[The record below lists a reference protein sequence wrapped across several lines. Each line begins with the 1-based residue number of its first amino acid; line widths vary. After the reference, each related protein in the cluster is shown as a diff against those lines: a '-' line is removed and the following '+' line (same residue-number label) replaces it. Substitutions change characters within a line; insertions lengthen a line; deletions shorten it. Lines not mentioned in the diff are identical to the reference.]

1 MEFYLQNFPYM
12 ILYKKDLS
20 LVNLSGVSFPQVV
33 SMEKKEHN
41 KLYFILAT
49 AVRTVALLCVTGPIM
64 QTFLASIGFSS
75 RWIYIHTSLVQAA
88 NILTISLCSTWA
100 DRGSVI
106 KRTAMVELPYALL
119 YLLYLPLCIW
129 KSPSFAS
136 FLMLT
141 GICLLQSICIAL
153 WTICEYKLPYFIFT
167 PREYGSVLS
176 IGGVVGGLISL
187 GTGIVI
193 TWLSAR
199 MSYASLML
207 WSCVLSLG
215 LMVLC
220 AVLHLSL
227 KPVTDAPQTTSATG
241 SKKLNQLEVF
251 RYPLF
256 FRMIPANLMR
266 GFGYGTTTIFAAI
279 ALDLGFDQSV
289 STALV
294 SAQSIAAL
302 VACAAFG
309 LSISFIPPRFVT
321 LIGSLSFGL
330 IPLLLIPSK
339 GIFLTVMAL
348 VYLGRTLVD
357 YSVPSILRA
366 AIPVHLA
373 GPYNAWRMLLHN
385 GGTLI
390 ATTIAAFIPVSW
402 LLVLTMVFQ
411 LLSGL
416 HYFISKDLRA
426 DQQFRK

>member
-1 MEFYLQNFPYM
+1 M
-12 ILYKKDLS
+12 D
-20 LVNLSGVSFPQVV
+20 
-33 SMEKKEHN
+33 KKEHN

-64 QTFLASIGFSS
+64 QTFLASCGFSS

-119 YLLYLPLCIW
+119 YLLYIPLCIW
-129 KSPSFAS
+129 KSPSLGS

-153 WTICEYKLPYFIFT
+153 WTVCEYKLPYFIFT

-176 IGGVVGGLISL
+176 IGGVIGGLISL

-199 MSYASLML
+199 MNYAALML
-207 WSCVLSLG
+207 WSCLLSLG

-220 AVLHLSL
+220 ALLHMAL
-227 KPVTDAPQTTSATG
+227 KPVTNGPQSTLIADT
-241 SKKLNQLEVF
+241 KKANQLEVF

-256 FRMIPANLMR
+256 FKMIPANLMR
-266 GFGYGTTTIFAAI
+266 GFSYGTTTIFAAI

-302 VACAAFG
+302 VGCAAFG
-309 LSISFIPPRFVT
+309 LSISFLPPRFVT

-330 IPLLLIPSK
+330 IPLLLIPRK
-339 GIFLTVMAL
+339 GIFLMVMAL

-385 GGTLI
+385 GGTLL
-390 ATTIAAFIPVSW
+390 ATTVAAFIPVSW

-416 HYFISKDLRA
+416 QYFITRDLQA
-426 DQQFRK
+426 DQQFIK

>member
-1 MEFYLQNFPYM
+1 M
-12 ILYKKDLS
+12 I
-20 LVNLSGVSFPQVV
+20 Q
-33 SMEKKEHN
+33 KEHN
-41 KLYFILAT
+41 KLYFVLAT

-64 QTFLASIGFSS
+64 QTFLGSLGFSS
-75 RWIYIHTSLVQAA
+75 RWIYIHTSLVQAV
-88 NILTISLCSTWA
+88 NVLTISLCSTWA

-106 KRTAMVELPYALL
+106 RRTAMVELPYALL
-119 YLLYLPLCIW
+119 YLLYIPLCLW
-129 KSPSFAS
+129 KSPSFGS

-141 GICLLQSICIAL
+141 GICVLQSICIAL
-153 WTICEYKLPYFIFT
+153 WTICEYKLPYYIFT

-187 GTGIVI
+187 GAGMVI

-220 AVLHLSL
+220 ALLHLAL
-227 KPVTDAPQTTSATG
+227 KPVQDAPQPAASAG
-241 SKKLNQLEVF
+241 KKVTQLEVF

-256 FRMIPANLMR
+256 YRMIPANLMR

-294 SAQSIAAL
+294 SAQSMAML

-309 LSISFIPPRFVT
+309 LSISYIPPRFVT

-330 IPLLLIPSK
+330 IPLLLIPSP
-339 GIFLTVMAL
+339 GVFLTVMAL

-366 AIPVHLA
+366 AVPVHLA

-385 GGTLI
+385 GGTLL

-402 LLVLTMVFQ
+402 LLGLTMVFQ
-411 LLSGL
+411 LASGL
-416 HYFISKDLRA
+416 HYFLARDLRT

>member
-1 MEFYLQNFPYM
+1 
-12 ILYKKDLS
+12 
-20 LVNLSGVSFPQVV
+20 
-33 SMEKKEHN
+33 MEKKEHN

-64 QTFLASIGFSS
+64 QTFLASCGFSS
-75 RWIYIHTSLVQAA
+75 RWIYIHTSLVQAV

-119 YLLYLPLCIW
+119 YLLYIPLCLW
-129 KSPSFAS
+129 KSPSLAS

-141 GICLLQSICIAL
+141 GICILQSICIAL

-207 WSCVLSLG
+207 WACVLSLG

-220 AVLHLSL
+220 ALLHFSL
-227 KPVTDAPQTTSATG
+227 KPVANAPQAGTA
-241 SKKLNQLEVF
+241 SKKINQLEVF

-256 FRMIPANLMR
+256 YRMIPANLMR

-294 SAQSIAAL
+294 SAQSIASL
-302 VACAAFG
+302 IACAAFG
-309 LSISFIPPRFVT
+309 VSISFIPPRFMT

-385 GGTLI
+385 GGTLL

-402 LLVLTMVFQ
+402 LLVLTVVFQ
-411 LLSGL
+411 LASGL
-416 HYFISKDLRA
+416 HYFFCKDLRT
-426 DQQFRK
+426 DF